1 MNARD
6 SDEREYD
13 TYLRYRAV
21 GVVLGKVF
29 CLSVPALILIVCTRK
44 ERK

>member
-1 MNARD
+1 MSESTIHTYD
-6 SDEREYD
+6 SGWC
-13 TYLRYRAV
+13 
-21 GVVLGKVF
+21 GVGKVF